1 MPANHYHFVESWE
14 FPGYTP
20 DQVFEVMA
28 NATLL
33 PEWWK
38 GVYLEAELLEVS
50 FDPVFNAK
58 VRAKARG
65 FLPYAL
71 EFELES
77 RRLEPGR
84 LVEAKATGDFD
95 GIWRGTLIRTA
106 QGTRVEIDWR
116 VTVNMPL
123 IRYLSPIFRP
133 FFAWNHYWT
142 TPRGERGM
150 MAYLEQKYGRS
161 PIQTTPAQ
169 NGRSLNSLPVAT

>member
-1 MPANHYHFVESWE
+1 MLANYYHFEESWN
-14 FPGYTP
+14 FPGYSP
-20 DQVFEVMA
+20 DQVFEVLA

-38 GVYLEAELLEVS
+38 GVYLEAELIEAY
-50 FDPVFNAK
+50 FEPTFGAK

-65 FLPYAL
+65 FLPYEL

-77 RRLEPGR
+77 LRLEPGR

-95 GIWRGTLIRTA
+95 GIWRGKLIDNG
-106 QGTRVEIDWR
+106 QGTTVEIDWR

-123 IRYLSPIFRP
+123 IRYLSPLFKR

-142 TPRGERGM
+142 TPRGEQGM
-150 MAYLEQKYGRS
+150 MTYLAQKH
-161 PIQTTPAQ
+161 
-169 NGRSLNSLPVAT
+169 GRSLNTLPLAA

>member
-1 MPANHYHFVESWE
+1 MPANHYHFVESWN

-20 DQVFEVMA
+20 DQVFEVLA

-38 GVYLEAELLEVS
+38 GVYLEAELIDIYFEPT
-50 FDPVFNAK
+50 FGAK

-65 FLPYAL
+65 FLPYEL

-77 RRLEPGR
+77 LRLEPGR

-95 GIWRGTLIRTA
+95 GIWRGTLIGNE
-106 QGTRVEIDWR
+106 QGTTVEIDWR

-123 IRYLSPIFRP
+123 IRYLSPIFKRI
-133 FFAWNHYWT
+133 FAWNHYWT
-142 TPRGERGM
+142 TPRGEQGM
-150 MAYLEQKYGRS
+150 LAYLAQKH
-161 PIQTTPAQ
+161 
-169 NGRSLNSLPVAT
+169 GRSLNTVPLAA